1 VVRLQPF
8 NAIRPSR
15 ETRTLLRLVSSAT
28 PESEQPSLSRAFR
41 EHGAPKL
48 LRAVKALIDLLI
60 DLLFSIVSDAVETVI
75 VAQFKPVKSL
85 LEMGDNDLVAPLSSS
100 IVTIAVPVAVPVAVA
115 VFSAPLLVSC
125 SVNFPARCVN
135 DAPLHKERNL
145 VVFYAPVYTQRGG
158 CTRVQGFV
166 GF

>member
-1 VVRLQPF
+1 VVPLQPF
-8 NAIRPSR
+8 NAIRLSR